1 VLAAKLAELAKLN
14 NNASL
19 AYRVHVLKESHLEAA
34 NMVQSGYAYQWLVEK
49 GREEAQRAYA
59 VRR

>member
-34 NMVQSGYAYQWLVEK
+34 NMIQSGYQWLVEK

>member
-1 VLAAKLAELAKLN
+1 MLAAKLAELAKLN

-34 NMVQSGYAYQWLVEK
+34 NMIQSGYQWLVEK
-49 GREEAQRAYA
+49 GREP
-59 VRR
+59 